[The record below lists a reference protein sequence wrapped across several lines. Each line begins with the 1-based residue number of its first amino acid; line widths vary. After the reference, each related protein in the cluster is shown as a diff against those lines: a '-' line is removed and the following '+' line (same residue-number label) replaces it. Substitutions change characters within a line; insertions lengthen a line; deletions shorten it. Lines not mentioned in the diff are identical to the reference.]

1 MIGFQA
7 FGQSPADTIPKA
19 DTNLVFVKKIEAKI
33 DLCDSDYLGNFY
45 FIQKDIITKFSPR
58 LDTLFQQSFKVAGD
72 LTSMDVGQSLKILLY
87 SQDQNILAY
96 LDNTLTMNEAP
107 IYMADKGLY
116 MAELV
121 TLSMLNNDLWVYN
134 AENFSLEKYNQNF
147 KRVFKSENLAS
158 MLYQELRPNYLVESE
173 DQLYLNNPE
182 HGVLVFDI
190 YGTFLKT
197 LPIKNVSKIRILDKK
212 VFYIQDDF
220 IHYYDEKTLNTDKF
234 KLPVSGIKYF
244 CVSGEYLV
252 LYDGKY
258 IHFYKY

>member
-1 MIGFQA
+1 MQV
-7 FGQSPADTIPKA
+7 FGQTANDSISKIDTG
-19 DTNLVFVKKIEAKI
+19 LVLVKKIEAKI
-33 DLCDSDYLGNFY
+33 NLCDSDYLGNFY
-45 FIQKDIITKFSPR
+45 FIQKDIITKFSPK
-58 LDTLFQQSFKVAGD
+58 LDTLFQQSFKLAGD

-87 SQDQNILAY
+87 SQDQNIIAY
-96 LDNTLTMNEAP
+96 LDNTLTMKESP

-134 AENFSLEKYNQNF
+134 AENFALEKYNQNF

-158 MLYQELRPNYLVESE
+158 LLYQELRPNYLVESE
-173 DQLYLNNPE
+173 DQLYLNNPD
-182 HGVLVFDI
+182 HGVLVFDV

-197 LPIKNVSKIRILDKK
+197 LPIKRVSKIRVLDKK
-212 VFYIQDDF
+212 IFYIKNDF

-234 KLPVSGIKYF
+234 KLPVKGIKYF

-252 LYDGKY
+252 LYDGKF